1 MANHSGDLA
10 DATRDIV
17 ERVKVIYEE
26 GRKVVE
32 EAAEL
37 LHHGRKMVGV

>member
-1 MANHSGDLA
+1 MASHSGDLA

-17 ERVKVIYEE
+17 ERIKVIYEE

-32 EAAEL
+32 EAADL
-37 LHHGRKMVGV
+37 VHQGRKMVGV